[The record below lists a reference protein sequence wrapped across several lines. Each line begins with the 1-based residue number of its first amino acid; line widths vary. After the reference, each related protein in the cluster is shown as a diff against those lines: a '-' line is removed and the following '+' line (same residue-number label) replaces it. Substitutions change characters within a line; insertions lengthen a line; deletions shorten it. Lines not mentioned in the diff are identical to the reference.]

1 MKLFFSMKLTKKCG
15 LTVVA
20 ASLTPSA
27 VTSRTGWLMHAN
39 RLTTTGTRPLGFFG
53 FDEISQSVSVD
64 IVQIFNHAHA
74 VVRTISTV
82 QTVEPRAGKTL
93 ASDAELLP
101 VAAHDFAISDFA
113 VPSGPRFVRII
124 NPAAGTSVS
133 FALISHAKRA
143 IHPAGS
149 NKLVG
154 TQVLR

>member
-20 ASLTPSA
+20 ASLTPFA

-39 RLTTTGTRPLGFFG
+39 RLATTGTRPLGFFG
-53 FDEISQSVSVD
+53 LYEIPQSASVD

-74 VVRTISTV
+74 VVRTISSV
-82 QTVEPRAGKTL
+82 QTAEPCTGKTL
-93 ASDAELLP
+93 TSRAEFLP

-113 VPSGPRFVRII
+113 IPSGPGFIRII
-124 NPAAGTSVS
+124 DPAAGTSVS